1 MSLRSPGRLTARAAA
16 TNAGDGAGSPI
27 CSGDE
32 RPTTPAIGS
41 GDRGRT
47 AGRLARRIAV
57 DSRELAGWLSIA
69 LLVAV
74 SVTVGWLH
82 DGWYDNDQWFI
93 MANGRYVLEN
103 GFPSQNPFSAWGGKT
118 VLDNWLWAVLLH
130 TAYTVCGQTGITLL
144 CVAVDVGGVLLAR
157 SIARRLGAG
166 PIASSITAALYLLAQ
181 TLSMGMADRP
191 FIASALMIMASMRV
205 ALEWVCRRW
214 EWRGV
219 WLLPVLTMTAFNL
232 HMADGWFTIAYPG
245 CWLLA
250 SVAFVAGRRLRVLMT
265 SAGVA
270 AAQIAAT
277 FINPWGV
284 DGVLFVFRGMGSPS
298 YREQVKETLPLPTVL
313 GKIMDGSIYS
323 SVYGLQAMLPAL
335 VLSLA
340 LAIVLAVT
348 SVLWMARSGDC
359 TSKATWLGVLVAVL
373 GSTSLLLVAMRAT
386 NDVLLLTPFVAG
398 LAANLKRD
406 GRLWRAASGGDM
418 IAVVVAALALA
429 LCASTGMPPEAASAY
444 YERSE
449 TANVAARA
457 VSRLVPPGSPIMSD
471 GWIGSKLTWLGYKTS
486 FDMRPELVDSAVTGL
501 PVDHYREWINATM
514 DAGKADEFV
523 SKHADSFQWW
533 VIRDYGPGRSTPIG
547 EALSNRTGCR
557 LASTVSGEY
566 SLYEC
571 SARSTALTV
580 RPSA

>member
-1 MSLRSPGRLTARAAA
+1 MVQEEVSRRSPGRLTARAAVPHDD
-16 TNAGDGAGSPI
+16 DGAGSPV
-27 CSGDE
+27 CVGDE
-32 RPTTPAIGS
+32 RSTAPAVGTR
-41 GDRGRT
+41 DRI
-47 AGRLARRIAV
+47 AGRLTRRMAM
-57 DSRELAGWLSIA
+57 SPKGLSGWLSIA
-69 LLVAV
+69 LLVAS

-93 MANGRYVLEN
+93 IANGRYVLEN
-103 GFPSQNPFSAWGGKT
+103 GFPSQNPFSAWGGKI

-130 TAYTVCGQTGITLL
+130 SAYVFCGQTGITLL
-144 CVAVDVGGVLLAR
+144 CVAVDVGTILLAR

-166 PIASSITAALYLLAQ
+166 RIASSITAAFYLLAQ
-181 TLSMGMADRP
+181 TLSMGMTDRP
-191 FIASALMIMASMRV
+191 FVASALMIMASMRIT
-205 ALEWVCRRW
+205 LEWVCRQW
-214 EWRGV
+214 EWRDV
-219 WLLPVLTMTAFNL
+219 WFLPVLTMIAFNL

-250 SVAFVAGRRLRVLMT
+250 SVAFAAGRRLRVLVT

-284 DGVLFVFRGMGSPS
+284 DGVLFAFRGMGSSS
-298 YREQVKETLPLPTVL
+298 YRGQVKETLPLPTVL

-323 SVYGLQAMLPAL
+323 SVDGLQAMLPAL
-335 VLSLA
+335 ALSLT
-340 LAIVLAVT
+340 LAAFLAVT
-348 SVLWMARSGDC
+348 SVLWMARGGDC
-359 TSKATWLGVLVAVL
+359 TSRSTWLGVLVAVL
-373 GSTSLLLVAMRAT
+373 GSTSLLLMAMRAS

-398 LAANLKRD
+398 MAANMKRD
-406 GRLWRAASGGDM
+406 GRLYRAASSGDM

-429 LCASTGMPPEAASAY
+429 MCASTGRPPEQAAEY

-457 VSRLVPPGSPIMSD
+457 VARLVPPGSPIMSD

-501 PVDHYREWINATM
+501 LIDHYREWIDATM

-523 SKHADSFQWW
+523 SKYADGFQWW
-533 VIRDYGPGRSTPIG
+533 VIRDYGPDRSTPIG
-547 EALSNRTGCR
+547 EAVSSRCK
-557 LASTVSGEY
+557 LASTVPGKY

-571 SARSTALTV
+571 SARPTAT
-580 RPSA
+580 R